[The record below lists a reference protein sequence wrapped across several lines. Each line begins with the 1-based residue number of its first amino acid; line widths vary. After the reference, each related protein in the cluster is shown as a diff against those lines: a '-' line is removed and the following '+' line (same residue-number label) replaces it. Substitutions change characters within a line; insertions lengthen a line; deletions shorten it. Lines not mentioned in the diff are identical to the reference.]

1 MQSAKTLGIAG
12 GLTGAILMLLL
23 TLLAIMGIGMP
34 LMGIIASLFPGYTV
48 SFVGCII
55 GMVYGFFF
63 GFILSYVHATV
74 LSIVEAG

>member
-1 MQSAKTLGIAG
+1 
-12 GLTGAILMLLL
+12 MLLL